1 MTSFLCL
8 QHEDELSFMAFSAIV
23 IAGRLAAR
31 YSDIG
36 AQVTR

>member
-1 MTSFLCL
+1 M
-8 QHEDELSFMAFSAIV
+8 QHEDELTFVAFSPIV

-31 YSDIG
+31 YSAIG